1 MFGEGPKGALLYLR
15 VPGASWVGFRNSIDH
30 YSLNASSTESD
41 MTFPRV
47 NCAHTKVREA
57 VVEGK
62 DRKFGRVALHG
73 EGLDRFCQSLL
84 VRWQYCLAPPQ
95 GSSRLLH
102 GLNYQDFEAL

>member
-1 MFGEGPKGALLYLR
+1 MPCFIS
-15 VPGASWVGFRNSIDH
+15 V
-30 YSLNASSTESD
+30 SLA
-41 MTFPRV
+41 PRGLV
-47 NCAHTKVREA
+47 SEIPLITIPKVREA